1 VAYVFFSSSD
11 GTQKVGIIPGSNQC
25 FSCSDEKT
33 QWEAA
38 LEAGLGSSYVRPE
51 ERALWGIYRAPPPPN
66 RLAEKLD
73 AVFPDKDAA
82 SAPAGK

>member
-25 FSCSDEKT
+25 FSCSGGKT

-38 LEAGLGSSYVRPE
+38 LKEGLGSSYVAPE
-51 ERALWGIYRAPPPPN
+51 ERALWQAYRAPPPTN
-66 RLAEKLD
+66 RLAE
-73 AVFPDKDAA
+73 AVGTAFHADE
-82 SAPAGK
+82 